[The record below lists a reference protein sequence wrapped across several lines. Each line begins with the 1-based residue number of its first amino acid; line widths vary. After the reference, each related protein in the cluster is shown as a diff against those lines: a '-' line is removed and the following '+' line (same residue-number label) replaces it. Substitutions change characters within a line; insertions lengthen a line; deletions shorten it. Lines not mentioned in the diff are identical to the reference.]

1 MSAENIEQFELTDE
15 NESLE
20 RERQRVAEHIA
31 PKLGAFSLMNDYF
44 FTAFMQGNCPC
55 MQIALRAFTQDN
67 TIEVTR
73 VTTQHVMTNNADGR
87 GVRLDSF
94 VETKSGT
101 VYNLEVENRPGNA
114 LELRLRYYAEMLDKE
129 NLKKGEHFSKLP
141 PIVNIVIMP
150 KDMRGQNEPL
160 YFIRRV
166 YVKSMTEIGDNP
178 QFFDDKAAFI
188 YVNATYKNY
197 ETFVGKV
204 IHDFVTPAEESKFIE
219 EFGKFMD
226 IFIRTEEGRKNM
238 AGVMTAQAWGLG
250 DLSKLTSEADIL
262 AAEQRGRDSMQ
273 AENDE
278 IEAKNAELKE
288 KLAKLELENRE
299 LKPVKAGIEEG
310 KTTEPARFILE
321 TLAETQAAR
330 PDLYIDVQGYMKNL
344 LAKVENLMQ
353 EPEMRQKF
361 GLEPAE
367 KTTEKIKSIPAPA
380 KL

>member
-197 ETFVGKV
+197 ENFVGKV

-226 IFIRTEEGRKNM
+226 IF
-238 AGVMTAQAWGLG
+238 MTAQAWNLG
-250 DLSKLTSEADIL
+250 DLSQIISD
-262 AAEQRGRDSMQ
+262 AERFEEFQRGRDSMQ

-278 IEAKNAELKE
+278 LKE
-288 KLAKLELENRE
+288 KLAKIE
-299 LKPVKAGIEEG
+299 PVKAGIEEG

-344 LAKVENLMQ
+344 LAEMKNLMQ

-361 GLEPAE
+361 GLEPVE
-367 KTTEKIKSIPAPA
+367 KSEQSTDKNQGRW
-380 KL
+380 

>member
-160 YFIRRV
+160 YFIQRV
-166 YVKSMTEIGDNP
+166 YVKSLDEIGNNP

-197 ETFVGKV
+197 ENFVGKV

-238 AGVMTAQAWGLG
+238 AGAMTAQAWNLG
-250 DLSKLTSEADIL
+250 DLSQIISD
-262 AAEQRGRDSMQ
+262 AERFEEFQRGRDSMQ
-273 AENDE
+273 AEND
-278 IEAKNAELKE
+278 ELKE

-344 LAKVENLMQ
+344 LAKVENFMQ

>member
-250 DLSKLTSEADIL
+250 DLSKLTQKPTFWRQNSVEEIL
-262 AAEQRGRDSMQ
+262 C
-273 AENDE
+273 
-278 IEAKNAELKE
+278 KLKTT
-288 KLAKLELENRE
+288 K
-299 LKPVKAGIEEG
+299 LKP
-310 KTTEPARFILE
+310 KTP
-321 TLAETQAAR
+321 
-330 PDLYIDVQGYMKNL
+330 NL
-344 LAKVENLMQ
+344 KKSWQNLNW
-353 EPEMRQKF
+353 
-361 GLEPAE
+361 
-367 KTTEKIKSIPAPA
+367 KIGN
-380 KL
+380 